1 MRCIRPD
8 SGRWNRNVPQAW
20 IRGNRFRTTAS
31 IDALTNPEVRV
42 LHYSLEDGREVEIPV
57 GAALRQMQSHGLL
70 RFRSYRGQTRFESPP
85 FWVDAATSEILAA

>member
-1 MRCIRPD
+1 
-8 SGRWNRNVPQAW
+8 
-20 IRGNRFRTTAS
+20 
-31 IDALTNPEVRV
+31 
-42 LHYSLEDGREVEIPV
+42 LEDGREVEIPV